1 MIYWNKNNITAE
13 DFSGDKPLQ
22 SHHLGLT
29 MSEQNPQDPRFL
41 SCEPMEIS
49 NILEARIELL
59 HAQNGAVAY
68 SVALLDQQNYIT
80 HIISNANN
88 IRSIYLKPFNYE
100 SAFPPKKHPKKSH
113 GITASAPGELDVAAL
128 IILPVN
134 FKDPHT
140 TGHHEPLAEE
150 HWLETLVAL
159 VLPQRSE

>member
-1 MIYWNKNNITAE
+1 
-13 DFSGDKPLQ
+13 
-22 SHHLGLT
+22 

-59 HAQNGAVAY
+59 HAQNGAIAY
-68 SVALLDQQNYIT
+68 SVALLDQQNFMTY
-80 HIISNANN
+80 IISDITNANN
-88 IRSIYLKPFNYE
+88 IRSIYLKPGKYE
-100 SAFPPKKHPKKSH
+100 YFSIPPKNHPKKSH
-113 GITASAPGELDVAAL
+113 GITASAPVELDVAAL

-159 VLPQRSE
+159 VLPQRSQ